1 MKMEPNQRMAEDLAA
16 RLGAA
21 GIRGRVE
28 GGGVHWQVDAGP
40 VGTRSVV
47 LHCFWYDRAFS
58 GLMLGINLAN
68 ARSRLRAERA
78 PHEGPE
84 YLVVVRDDDDDVADG
99 RTHDVTEAV
108 GGARSWLAG
117 AARDAL
123 AREAPFID
131 HKGRA
136 MRAIAAQINPAL
148 RVATGRDPGYEV
160 FVHGER
166 RACTLAPEDGG
177 RVSCAFLIGQAQV
190 ARAAHRHALRS
201 AARRASDR
209 SDAGRIAHRAPLRL
223 CVPRLTAPAVA

>member
-123 AREAPFID
+123 AREAPFITTRD
-131 HKGRA
+131 ARCA
-136 MRAIAAQINPAL
+136 RSRRRSTPRFASRPDAIPDTRYL
-148 RVATGRDPGYEV
+148 
-160 FVHGER
+160 
-166 RACTLAPEDGG
+166 CTASG
-177 RVSCAFLIGQAQV
+177 
-190 ARAAHRHALRS
+190 ARAHW
-201 AARRASDR
+201 RRR
-209 SDAGRIAHRAPLRL
+209 TAGGSRVRF
-223 CVPRLTAPAVA
+223 